1 MALKYTTFQCAEW
14 CHSKESPFEIRTV
27 YHFPRYL
34 RQWHPDFSTN
44 ENFFKCTLKN
54 KLFLGLI
61 SKHSNSLGLEHG
73 VGTLISNKQIKQFEG
88 VYSLGSCSEKHWLNF
103 RESPELAC
111 TPSSERERE
120 RALSSRLPTLHLQ
133 RKSPEFKTGLLSI
146 FRERT
151 LNSSLAHTPSSGKEL
166 FELGISLINSMT
178 QVLWFPRITLKVI
191 QMVSNELLLISRSQT
206 PMVNNESLL
215 TSCSQTQ
222 MINNELPLTSCSQIQ
237 KVNYEL
243 PLISCSQ
250 TCLATA
256 LIMFWEAMSPW
267 VIKFEK
273 KIKYYFYN
281 FRCQHLTLEIKLS

>member
-61 SKHSNSLGLEHG
+61 SKHSNSLGLEYG

-120 RALSSRLPTLHLQ
+120 SSEFKAAYTPSSEKEPWVQDWPALHFQ
-133 RKSPEFKTGLLSI
+133 RENPEFKSSSHSI
-146 FRERT
+146 FRQGAVWIGNFSDQ
-151 LNSSLAHTPSSGKEL
+151 LYDSSS
-166 FELGISLINSMT
+166 
-178 QVLWFPRITLKVI
+178 V
-191 QMVSNELLLISRSQT
+191 VS
-206 PMVNNESLL
+206 
-215 TSCSQTQ
+215 
-222 MINNELPLTSCSQIQ
+222 
-237 KVNYEL
+237 
-243 PLISCSQ
+243 
-250 TCLATA
+250 
-256 LIMFWEAMSPW
+256 
-267 VIKFEK
+267 
-273 KIKYYFYN
+273 
-281 FRCQHLTLEIKLS
+281 